1 MFEDFSSGYYLG
13 RMYVEPHDAGGPVM
27 QDDDFEAVS
36 RGVYDEEKPL
46 VMKIGVRHL
55 VVGGDDGVPTGT
67 LGVPERVA
75 VELDLRNPPSVR
87 DVLLAKEVH
96 AERIL
101 SLKQFDEGDNED
113 GDSYGNGYG
122 FS

>member
-1 MFEDFSSGYYLG
+1 MFEDFSGGYYLG
-13 RMYVEPHDAGGPVM
+13 RMYVEPHDADSPVM

-36 RGVYDEEKPL
+36 HGIYEQEEKPL
-46 VMKIGVRHL
+46 VMKIGKRHI
-55 VVGGDDGVPTGT
+55 VVGGDGSVPTGT

-75 VELDLRNPPSVR
+75 EDLDLYNPPSVK

-101 SLKQFDEGDNED
+101 SLKSLDD
-113 GDSYGNGYG
+113 GS
-122 FS
+122 